1 MTMTTIKLPVKN
13 LQSKKVGDV
22 EVPEAVFAYPYKEH
36 LIHEAVE
43 AVRAAARR
51 GTHKVKTRAEVAGS
65 GRKLWRQKGTGRA
78 RVGDVRNPKWRKGGI
93 VHGPQVRSH
102 ATGMT
107 AREKRNALKSALSRK
122 LADGAVMVIDDLTL
136 SEPKTGALA
145 KALAGLGIDGK
156 ALLVDRFDN
165 ENLNLASRNN
175 RSLKA
180 VDAMAVNVYDV
191 IDRSHLVFSQGAL
204 TRLVEVLSK

>member
-1 MTMTTIKLPVKN
+1 MTIKLPVKN
-13 LQSKKVGDV
+13 LKSKKVGDV

-51 GTHKVKTRAEVAGS
+51 GTHKVKTRAEVSGS

-93 VHGPQVRSH
+93 VHGPQPRSH
-102 ATGMT
+102 ESGMT

-122 LADGAVMVIDDLTL
+122 LADGAILVLDDLSL
-136 SEPKTGALA
+136 AEPKTGALA
-145 KALAGLGIDGK
+145 AVLAGLGIDGK
-156 ALLVDRFDN
+156 ALLVDRHDN
-165 ENLNLASRNN
+165 VNLALASRNN
-175 RSLKA
+175 RAVKA
-180 VDAMAVNVYDV
+180 VDALAVNVYDV
-191 IDRSHLVFSQGAL
+191 VDRTHLVLSQAAL